1 MKTAFT
7 LIELLIVLLILSLV
21 IGLVA
26 PKGIKIY
33 NSFINKLNKKEEK
46 VKIIKVQFECF
57 IKDETNKTLNINKNG
72 IMYEKK
78 FHNN

>member
-1 MKTAFT
+1 MKKAFT

-33 NSFINKLNKKEEK
+33 NSFINKLNKKEAK
-46 VKIIKVQFECF
+46 TKIVKIQFECF

-72 IMYEKK
+72 IINEKK
-78 FHNN
+78 FYNN